1 MKKVMFI
8 SSTGGHLEQLL
19 GLKKTM
25 DSFESYIVT
34 EKDSITT
41 DLRKDYINMKYLPF
55 FSRQNKLLFPFQ
67 FFKVFLKSIILF
79 IQINPQVI
87 VSTGAGVVIPMFLL
101 GKIFNKKLIF
111 IESFAKTD
119 SKTITGKI
127 CYPFV
132 DVFIVQWEEMLELYP
147 KAKYFGS
154 IY

>member
-1 MKKVMFI
+1 MFI

-67 FFKVFLKSIILF
+67 FLKVFLKSIILF